1 MLVFFRTSTEAIGT
15 VFSTPSRS
23 DVAQECAYEG
33 SHDAKAAGNLPA
45 SPNATRSPMDS
56 ISLHWN
62 TSPQLPAA
70 LPAAHPLLAAGSCL
84 RARQPAGTRHGT
96 GSANLLHQ
104 HPTPRPR
111 RIRNLIANKAL
122 VSREVAEHPTP
133 TVDEHKDDQSP
144 LELQGSGTPV
154 VGSGNISLAFPFA
167 GVGIAIGNDE
177 ASGPTEN

>member
-1 MLVFFRTSTEAIGT
+1 MRRGRQWTRFLST
-15 VFSTPSRS
+15 
-23 DVAQECAYEG
+23 
-33 SHDAKAAGNLPA
+33 
-45 SPNATRSPMDS
+45 
-56 ISLHWN
+56 
-62 TSPQLPAA
+62 
-70 LPAAHPLLAAGSCL
+70 
-84 RARQPAGTRHGT
+84 GTRHPNCLRLYQQPIPCWLREAAFVLDSLLEHDT
-96 GSANLLHQ
+96 ELDPRNLLHQ